1 MDRCSCSIEYFM
13 KLLSTILLTLSIP
26 TAFWLATPPAE
37 AKKSVV
43 FTCTDV
49 SGRLATAVKT
59 RKGHVPLVYWD
70 SAAFN
75 SAGFSPQVRCQKVTQ
90 RFTNLY
96 GNGQLKYLATG
107 IVRSQPVICG
117 LKVSKSSCNSENML
131 FTIKPGSDPR
141 NVLRQL
147 NAVRNRAAN
156 SAAVNES
163 SAPIAA
169 NPSTDTQVDVED
181 WLNFAN
187 E

>member
-1 MDRCSCSIEYFM
+1 M
-13 KLLSTILLTLSIP
+13 KLLSTILLTLAIP
-26 TAFWLATPPAE
+26 TAMWLATPPAA
-37 AKKSVV
+37 AKKSAV

-49 SGRLATAVKT
+49 SGRLATAVQT
-59 RKGHVPLVYWD
+59 RKGNVPLIYWD
-70 SAAFN
+70 SAVFN
-75 SAGFSPQVRCQKVTQ
+75 GAGFNPEVRCQKVTQ

-96 GNGQLKYLATG
+96 GSGQLKYLAVG
-107 IVRSQPVICG
+107 KVRSQPVICG

-131 FTIKPGSDPR
+131 FTVKPGSDPR

-181 WLNFAN
+181 WLSFTD

>member
-1 MDRCSCSIEYFM
+1 M
-13 KLLSTILLTLSIP
+13 KLLNTILLTLSIP
-26 TAFWLATPPAE
+26 TAMWLAAPPAE
-37 AKKSVV
+37 AKRAAV

-59 RKGHVPLVYWD
+59 KKGDVPLIYWD
-70 SAAFN
+70 SGAFGA
-75 SAGFSPQVRCQKVTQ
+75 SFSPQVRCQKVTQ

-96 GNGQLKYLATG
+96 GSGQLKYLAVG
-107 IVRSQPVICG
+107 KVSSQSVICG
-117 LKVSKSSCNSENML
+117 LKVSKANCNSENML
-131 FTIKPGSDPR
+131 FTLKPGSDPR

-156 SAAVNES
+156 SAAVEES

-181 WLNFAN
+181 WLKFAT

>member
-1 MDRCSCSIEYFM
+1 VNICLLRTTDFM
-13 KLLSTILLTLSIP
+13 KLLNTILITLTFP
-26 TAFWLATPPAE
+26 TALWLAAPAE
-37 AKKSVV
+37 AKRTAV
-43 FTCTDV
+43 FTCADV

-59 RKGHVPLVYWD
+59 KKGDVPLIYWD
-70 SAAFN
+70 SGAFGA
-75 SAGFSPQVRCQKVTQ
+75 SFSPQVRCQKVTQ

-96 GNGQLKYLATG
+96 GSGQLKYLAVG
-107 IVRSQPVICG
+107 KVSSQSVICG
-117 LKVSKSSCNSENML
+117 LKVSKANCNSENML
-131 FTIKPGSDPR
+131 FTLKPGSDPR

-156 SAAVNES
+156 SAAVEES

-181 WLNFAN
+181 WLKFAT

>member
-1 MDRCSCSIEYFM
+1 M
-13 KLLSTILLTLSIP
+13 KSLNTILLTLSIP
-26 TAFWLATPPAE
+26 TAMWLAAPPAE
-37 AKKSVV
+37 AKRAAV

-59 RKGHVPLVYWD
+59 KKGDVPLIYWD
-70 SAAFN
+70 SGAFGA
-75 SAGFSPQVRCQKVTQ
+75 SFSPQVRCQKVTQ

-96 GNGQLKYLATG
+96 GSGQLKYLAVG
-107 IVRSQPVICG
+107 KVSSQSVICG
-117 LKVSKSSCNSENML
+117 LKVSKANCNSENML
-131 FTIKPGSDPR
+131 FTLKPGSDPR

-156 SAAVNES
+156 SAAVEES

-181 WLNFAN
+181 WLKFAT

>member
-1 MDRCSCSIEYFM
+1 M
-13 KLLSTILLTLSIP
+13 
-26 TAFWLATPPAE
+26 WLAAPPAE
-37 AKKSVV
+37 AKRAAV

-59 RKGHVPLVYWD
+59 KKGDVPLIYWD
-70 SAAFN
+70 SGAFGA
-75 SAGFSPQVRCQKVTQ
+75 SFSPQVRCQKVTQ

-96 GNGQLKYLATG
+96 GSGQLKYLAVG
-107 IVRSQPVICG
+107 KVSSQSVICG
-117 LKVSKSSCNSENML
+117 LKVSKANCNSENML
-131 FTIKPGSDPR
+131 FTLKPGSDPR

-156 SAAVNES
+156 SAAVEES

-181 WLNFAN
+181 WLKFAT

>member
-1 MDRCSCSIEYFM
+1 MWI
-13 KLLSTILLTLSIP
+13 
-26 TAFWLATPPAE
+26 AAPPAE
-37 AKKSVV
+37 AKRAAV

-59 RKGHVPLVYWD
+59 KKGDVPLIYWD
-70 SAAFN
+70 SGAFGA
-75 SAGFSPQVRCQKVTQ
+75 SFSPQVRCQKVTQ

-96 GNGQLKYLATG
+96 GSGQLKYLAVG
-107 IVRSQPVICG
+107 KVSSQSVICG
-117 LKVSKSSCNSENML
+117 LKVSKANCNSENML
-131 FTIKPGSDPR
+131 FTLKPGSDPR

-156 SAAVNES
+156 SAAVEES

-181 WLNFAN
+181 WLKFAT

>member
-1 MDRCSCSIEYFM
+1 MDICPCSIEYFM

-49 SGRLATAVKT
+49 SGRLATAVQTK
-59 RKGHVPLVYWD
+59 KGNVPLVYWD

-96 GNGQLKYLATG
+96 GSGQLKYLAVG
-107 IVRSQPVICG
+107 KVRSQSVICG
-117 LKVSKSSCNSENML
+117 LKVSKASCNSENML
-131 FTIKPGSDPR
+131 FTIKPESDPR

>member
-1 MDRCSCSIEYFM
+1 M
-13 KLLSTILLTLSIP
+13 KLLSTILLTLSVP
-26 TAFWLATPPAE
+26 AALGLATSPAA

-49 SGRLATAVKT
+49 SGRLATAVQTK
-59 RKGHVPLVYWD
+59 KGHVPLIYWD

-75 SAGFSPQVRCQKVTQ
+75 SAGFSPQLRCQKVTE

-96 GNGQLKYLATG
+96 GSGQLKYLAVGT
-107 IVRSQPVICG
+107 VRSQPVICG

-131 FTIKPGSDPR
+131 FTIKPGADPR
-141 NVLRQL
+141 SVLRQL

-163 SAPIAA
+163 SAPIAV